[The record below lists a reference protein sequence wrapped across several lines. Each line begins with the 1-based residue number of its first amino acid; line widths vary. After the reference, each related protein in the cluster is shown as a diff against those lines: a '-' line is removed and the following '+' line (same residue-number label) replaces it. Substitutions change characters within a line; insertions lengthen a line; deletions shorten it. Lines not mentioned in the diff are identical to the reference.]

1 MADMTTDPQTE
12 SVTHTRSIL
21 GILGVLLGASLATF
35 FGRLLSVGAPD
46 LRGALQLD
54 VDSASWIGTSY
65 NMGLMFI
72 GPFSVY
78 LGGLLGPRRV
88 LLASAAI
95 FTVLCIIMP
104 FAGHLSVLISLLVL
118 AGMTA
123 GTFYP
128 LTLSFIL
135 RNLPQSYLH
144 FGIAAYGADIV
155 VTTHMAHSYE
165 GWLMEVLSWQWIFWT
180 IALITPIMIALVV
193 LGIQPQPLPKPKPGE
208 PSPSWRGFLYFSLGA
223 ALLYGAMDQGERLD
237 WWRSGTFVA
246 MVVSGSFLIVATII
260 RHFSK
265 PNPLINFPFL
275 RRTNTMLLGVIIMI
289 FRFVLLAGVVLVPSY
304 LTAIRGYRPELVGPV
319 LLWLAIPQF
328 LAGLLAIYLLGRIDS
343 RLIMSAGFVTIAVA
357 ALMDSHIDS
366 VWAGNNF
373 NLSQILLAMGEG
385 FAFNGMVGTI
395 VLDLLNSGSMNK
407 GPDVLSFGGFFQTI
421 RLLGG
426 ELGATFIQFFLH
438 SRQVFHGDL
447 LSADI
452 QGGTAPVI
460 ERAHVLTAGIHAQSA
475 AQDIAT
481 GRAAILFAASIRQ
494 QAFTL
499 SIMDAFTLIA
509 CVATASLL
517 IIACLRGLKVGFRQ
531 IIATSAK
538 SPS

>member
-1 MADMTTDPQTE
+1 MTTDPQTE
-12 SVTHTRSIL
+12 SVQRIRPIL

-46 LRGALQLD
+46 LRGALRLD
-54 VDSASWIGTSY
+54 VDSASWIGTTY

-88 LLASAAI
+88 LLVSATI
-95 FTVLCIIMP
+95 FTLLCIVMP
-104 FAGHLSVLISLLVL
+104 FAGHLPVLLFLLAT
-118 AGMTA
+118 AGLTA

-135 RNLPQSYLH
+135 RNLPRSYLH
-144 FGIAAYGADIV
+144 LGIAAYAADIV
-155 VTTHMAHSYE
+155 ITTHMAHSYE
-165 GWLMEVLSWQWIFWT
+165 GWLMEALSWRWIFWT
-180 IALITPIMIALVV
+180 TALVTPIMIALVV
-193 LGIQPQPLPKPKPGE
+193 FGISPQPMPKPKPGE

-223 ALLYGAMDQGERLD
+223 ALLYGAMDQGQRLD

-246 MVVSGSFLIVATII
+246 MVVSGSFLILAAAV

-275 RRTNTMLLGVIIMI
+275 RRRNTILLAFVIMI
-289 FRFVLLAGVVLVPSY
+289 FRFVLLSAVVLVPSY
-304 LTAIRGYRPELVGPV
+304 LTSIRGYRPEQVGPV

-328 LAGLLAIYLLGRIDS
+328 LAGLLAIYLLGRVDS
-343 RLIMSAGFVTIAVA
+343 RLIMAGGFATVAVA
-357 ALMDSHIDS
+357 ALMDSHITS
-366 VWAGNNF
+366 VWAGNSF
-373 NLSQILLAMGEG
+373 DLSQIVLAMGEG

-395 VLDLLNSGSMNK
+395 VLDLINSGSMNK

-421 RLLGG
+421 RLFGG

-452 QGGTAPVI
+452 QGGSTPVI
-460 ERAHVLTAGIHAQSA
+460 ERAHILTAGMHAQSA
-475 AQDIAT
+475 TQDIAV
-481 GRAAILFAASIRQ
+481 GRAATLFAGSIRQ

-509 CVATASLL
+509 CVATACLL
-517 IIACLRGLKVGFRQ
+517 IIACLHGLKVGFRQ

-538 SPS
+538 SAS